1 MRLLEYEAKQVL
13 RPFGFALPCGVI
25 IRQLDE
31 IAQALSGLSFPA
43 MIKAQVPIGGRGKV
57 GAVVQVP
64 DLPAARGVITQL
76 LSGQVRGHAVE
87 GVLVE
92 ARIPIRREF
101 FLAVAYDTVAKQV
114 VLLASGAGGID
125 VEAATRTASG
135 GLVRRSV
142 DPRRGLYDFEAREV
156 AKQLDLTGRELLG
169 FAAVARQAVG
179 AFLALD
185 CTLLEINP
193 LALTDAGTFVLADAH
208 VEVDEDALYRQGHLE
223 TTHGIPRREAS
234 GRAPTEFERQA
245 AAVDAL
251 DHRGV
256 AGRVIEFPG
265 DLGLLIGGGG
275 ASLTAFDAIKRH
287 GGRPANYCEIGG
299 NPSVRKISELTKLIL
314 SRPGVER
321 VAVIS
326 NVVSNTRVDLFAR
339 GVIKGILE
347 LGRDPAQTIAVFRV
361 PGSWEEEGFTILRRY
376 NVPHCDRT
384 VSIDEA
390 ARRAVA
396 R

>member
-142 DPRRGLYDFEAREV
+142 DPRRGLYNR
-156 AKQLDLTGRELLG
+156 GR
-169 FAAVARQAVG
+169 
-179 AFLALD
+179 
-185 CTLLEINP
+185 C
-193 LALTDAGTFVLADAH
+193 
-208 VEVDEDALYRQGHLE
+208 
-223 TTHGIPRREAS
+223 
-234 GRAPTEFERQA
+234 
-245 AAVDAL
+245 
-251 DHRGV
+251 
-256 AGRVIEFPG
+256 
-265 DLGLLIGGGG
+265 
-275 ASLTAFDAIKRH
+275 
-287 GGRPANYCEIGG
+287 
-299 NPSVRKISELTKLIL
+299 
-314 SRPGVER
+314 
-321 VAVIS
+321 
-326 NVVSNTRVDLFAR
+326 
-339 GVIKGILE
+339 
-347 LGRDPAQTIAVFRV
+347 
-361 PGSWEEEGFTILRRY
+361 
-376 NVPHCDRT
+376 
-384 VSIDEA
+384 
-390 ARRAVA
+390 
-396 R
+396 